1 MPGGLRWAADCCGS
15 SAWLAIA
22 GQSKAGLL
30 MGNLTLQNLDAD
42 AGWLRAKLQCGG
54 QLSFGW
60 AGAYSCGGASAVA
73 LRVCRGGQR
82 GRLVGMA
89 AAGGANAA
97 LKGAAQPRC
106 LLGSQLPEL
115 LVERRC
121 AQCFASGRSEILR
134 LRVVQYCAM
143 AA

>member
-1 MPGGLRWAADCCGS
+1 MRAGFALGCSSVGSCLLVGLGLWLRRCFRGCAAR
-15 SAWLAIA
+15 LARGA
-22 GQSKAGLL
+22 AR
-30 MGNLTLQNLDAD
+30 A
-42 AGWLRAKLQCGG
+42 AGWHG
-54 QLSFGW
+54 
-60 AGAYSCGGASAVA
+60 SCGWGD
-73 LRVCRGGQR
+73 
-82 GRLVGMA
+82 
-89 AAGGANAA
+89 AA

-115 LVERRC
+115 LVERGC

>member
-60 AGAYSCGGASAVA
+60 AGP
-73 LRVCRGGQR
+73 
-82 GRLVGMA
+82 MA
-89 AAGGANAA
+89 AAV
-97 LKGAAQPRC
+97 LPR
-106 LLGSQLPEL
+106 L
-115 LVERRC
+115 RC
-121 AQCFASGRSEILR
+121 AFGAGGSAGGWLAWQ
-134 LRVVQYCAM
+134 LRVARMQH
-143 AA
+143 